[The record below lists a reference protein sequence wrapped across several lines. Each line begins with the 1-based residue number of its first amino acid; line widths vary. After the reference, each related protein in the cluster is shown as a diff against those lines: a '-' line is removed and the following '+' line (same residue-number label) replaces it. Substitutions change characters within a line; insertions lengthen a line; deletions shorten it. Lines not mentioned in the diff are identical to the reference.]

1 MRFRQ
6 ILVLLL
12 LALAMGTF
20 VALDAGRYLSF
31 EQLKASQA
39 GFAQWH
45 AQQPYMVAAVY
56 FGVYVLATAL
66 SIPGAVIITLAGGA
80 VFGLWWGLL
89 IVSFASTLGA
99 TLAFLASRFVLRDW
113 VEARFGQ
120 RLADIHAGVDK
131 EGAFYLF
138 TLRLIPVVPFFL
150 INLLMGLTRMKTWT
164 YYWVSQ
170 IGMLAGTAVYVN
182 AGTQLAQLDSVQGIL
197 SPALLGSFVLLGIF
211 PLLARRVVA
220 AIQKRQVYARWASV
234 RPQSFDRNLIVIG
247 GGAAGLVSAYIA
259 AAVKAKVTLIEAHKM
274 GGDCLNYGCVPSK
287 ALIRSAKLAHQM
299 RHGAR
304 YGLSDTA
311 PTFSFKAV
319 MQRVHDVIR
328 AIEPHDSVARY
339 TGLGV
344 EVLQGYGKLVNPW
357 TVEVTLNNGQ
367 VQRLTARSIVIAAG
381 ARPIVPSLPGL
392 EEVGYVTSDTLW
404 DEFAKLDDIPKR
416 IVVLGGG
423 PIGCELSQS
432 FARLGAQVTQV
443 EMGDRI
449 MVREDEEVSA
459 LARDALQADGVQVL
473 TAHQALRCE
482 RVPVRDAGLPPAV
495 TARSDA
501 TRQSMVRHVSLAM
514 TKEDA
519 MTKENAM
526 PQAASMTEGVAVT
539 AFEKH
544 LIVAHEGQERA
555 IPFDALVCAV
565 GRVARLQGYGLE
577 ELGVP
582 THRTVQTNEY
592 LQTLYPNI
600 YAAGDVAGPYQ
611 FTHTA
616 AHQAWY
622 AAVNAL
628 FGDFKSFKVDNRVI
642 PWATFIDPEVARV
655 GLNEQE
661 AQAQGIAYEVT
672 KYGIDDLDRAIADS
686 EAHGF
691 VKVLTVPGKDHILG
705 VTIVGSHAGDLLAE
719 YVLAMKHGLGLNKI
733 LGTIHTYPTM
743 AEANKYAAGEWKR
756 AHAPQ
761 KLLAWVKKFHDWR
774 RG

>member
-1 MRFRQ
+1 MRLRQ
-6 ILVLLL
+6 IVLLLL
-12 LALAMGTF
+12 LALVIGAF
-20 VALDAGRYLSF
+20 VALDLGRYLSF

-39 GFAQWH
+39 SFDQLY
-45 AQQPYMVAAVY
+45 AQQPLMVAAVY

-66 SIPGAVIITLAGGA
+66 SFPGAVIVTLAGGA
-80 VFGLWWGLL
+80 VFGLWQGLL
-89 IVSFASTLGA
+89 LVSFASSIGA
-99 TLAFLASRFVLRDW
+99 TLAFLASRFVLREW

-120 RLADIHAGVDK
+120 RLSDINAGVDK

-170 IGMLAGTAVYVN
+170 LGMLAGTAVYVN

-220 AIQKRQVYARWASV
+220 AIQKRKVYARWASV
-234 RPQSFDRNLIVIG
+234 RPKTFDRNLIVIG

-287 ALIRSAKLAHQM
+287 ALIKSAKLAHQM
-299 RHGAR
+299 HNGSK

-311 PTFSFKAV
+311 PRFSFKAV

-357 TVEVTLNNGQ
+357 TVEVTLNDGQ

-381 ARPIVPSLPGL
+381 ARPMVPPLPGL
-392 EEVGYVTSDTLW
+392 DDVGYVTSDTLW
-404 DEFAKLDDIPKR
+404 DEFAKLDDIPRR

-459 LARDALQADGVQVL
+459 LAREALQADGVQVL
-473 TAHQALRCE
+473 TGHKALRCE
-482 RVPVRDAGLPPAV
+482 RRG
-495 TARSDA
+495 
-501 TRQSMVRHVSLAM
+501 
-514 TKEDA
+514 ED
-519 MTKENAM
+519 KILV
-526 PQAASMTEGVAVT
+526 ASAQ
-539 AFEKH
+539 
-544 LIVAHEGQERA
+544 GQEVE
-555 IPFDALVCAV
+555 IVFDALVCAV

-577 ELGVP
+577 DIGVP
-582 THRTVQTNEY
+582 THRTVETNEY

-628 FGDFKSFKVDNRVI
+628 FGDFKSFKVDYRVI

-661 AQAQGIAYEVT
+661 AKAQGIAYEVT

-686 EAHGF
+686 EAQGF
-691 VKVLTVPGKDHILG
+691 VKVLTVPGKDRILG

>member
-6 ILVLLL
+6 VFLLLL
-12 LALAMGTF
+12 LASVIGTF
-20 VALDAGRYLSF
+20 VALDLGRYLSF

-39 GFAQWH
+39 EFAQLH
-45 AQQPYMVAAVY
+45 AQQPFTVAAVY
-56 FGVYVLATAL
+56 FVVYVLATAL
-66 SIPGAVIITLAGGA
+66 SIPGAVIITLGGGA
-80 VFGLWWGLL
+80 LFGLWQGLL
-89 IVSFASTLGA
+89 LVSFASTIGA
-99 TLAFLASRFVLRDW
+99 TLAFLASRFVLREW

-120 RLADIHAGVDK
+120 RLADINVGVDK

-170 IGMLAGTAVYVN
+170 LGMLAGTAVYVN

-220 AIQKRQVYARWASV
+220 AIQKRKVYARWASV
-234 RPQSFDRNLIVIG
+234 GPQTFDRNLIVIG
-247 GGAAGLVSAYIA
+247 AGAAGLVSAYIA

-287 ALIRSAKLAHQM
+287 ALIKSAMLAHQM
-299 RHGAR
+299 RHGAK

-311 PTFSFKAV
+311 PSFSFKAV

-344 EVLQGYGKLVNPW
+344 EVLQGYGRLVNPW
-357 TVEVTLNNGQ
+357 TVEVTLNDGQ

-381 ARPIVPSLPGL
+381 ARPMVPPLPGL
-392 EEVGYVTSDTLW
+392 DDVGYVTSDTLW
-404 DEFAKLDDIPKR
+404 DEFAKLDDIPQR

-449 MVREDEEVSA
+449 MVREDVEVSV
-459 LARDALQADGVQVL
+459 LACAALQADGVVVL
-473 TAHQALRCE
+473 TGHKALRCE
-482 RVPVRDAGLPPAV
+482 RRG
-495 TARSDA
+495 
-501 TRQSMVRHVSLAM
+501 
-514 TKEDA
+514 ED
-519 MTKENAM
+519 KILVVN
-526 PQAASMTEGVAVT
+526 QQG
-539 AFEKH
+539 
-544 LIVAHEGQERA
+544 EGQGQEVE
-555 IPFDALVCAV
+555 IVFDALVCAV

-577 ELGVP
+577 DIGVP
-582 THRTVQTNEY
+582 THRTVETNEY
-592 LQTLYPNI
+592 LQTIYPNI

-628 FGDFKSFKVDNRVI
+628 FGDFKSFKVDYRVI

-686 EAHGF
+686 QAYGF
-691 VKVLTVPGKDHILG
+691 VKVLTVPGKDRILG

-761 KLLAWVKKFHDWR
+761 SLLAWVKKFHDWR